1 MKLYTMPGACSLATH
16 IVLEWIGQPYQART
30 LNHDEIKTPDFLAIN
45 PAGAVP
51 VLDDDG
57 WVLTQN
63 AAILNYLIDRFPD
76 AGLGGDGSARTRA
89 EINRWLGLLN
99 ADLHPTFKP
108 LFGATG
114 YLEDDQAIERSK
126 ADARASARLLFQRL
140 DAQLAG
146 RDWLAGPRSPADAY
160 LFVVTRWARA
170 MRVDLSGMDH
180 LHAWFARMR
189 TDAGVERA
197 MQAEGL
203 S

>member
-1 MKLYTMPGACSLATH
+1 MKLYTLPGACSLASH
-16 IVLEWIGQPYQART
+16 IVLEWIGQPYQAT
-30 LNHDEIKTPDFLAIN
+30 ILNHDEIRTPQFLKLN

-51 VLDDDG
+51 VIEHDG

-76 AGLGGDGSARTRA
+76 ADLDGDGSARTRA
-89 EINRWLGLLN
+89 EINCWLGLLN
-99 ADLHPTFKP
+99 ADMHPTFKP
-108 LFGATG
+108 LFGATD
-114 YLEDDQAIERSK
+114 YLEHDQAIEHSK
-126 ADARASARLLFQRL
+126 ANARASLRLLFQRV
-140 DAQLAG
+140 DAQLDG

-180 LHAWFARMR
+180 LDAWFARMR
-189 TDAGVERA
+189 EDAGVERA

-203 S
+203 A